1 METTTP
7 EFFLFLGRFHPL
19 ALHLPIGFMALGLL
33 LEIYARGERHPSLR
47 AALPFIWL
55 LSAIGAVLAAGL
67 GYLLSLEGGYQEEM
81 LSDHKWLGIGL
92 AAISIL
98 IYFASRQRAAGS
110 KSAIWQKGY
119 VPMLVLMG
127 VLLGGTGHIGGSLTH
142 GSEYLTQYAPQGI
155 RSLAGLPPK
164 KVAMQL
170 AVADLPKARV
180 FHDLVQPIL
189 EARCVSCHNPEKKK
203 GELLLTDAAGIK
215 AGGEEGKIIQVGNA
229 DASSMYQRLLLPH
242 DDEEHMPPPGKRPLN
257 DDQIDLIA
265 WWIDE
270 GAPMEASVLLG
281 DNENAAQIM
290 PMVQRLY
297 AQQAEGVFALE
308 VEMADEDDIQK
319 LRAQGIQ
326 IHQIVQEQPWLEA
339 NLSDR
344 DSLPLA
350 QLEALLAIKDQLIEL
365 DLGNAEISDEHL
377 KSVGQL
383 THLTRL
389 HLEETP
395 ITDAGLSHLQKLT
408 YLEYLNLFGTTISDA
423 GLEAI
428 RSLKGLKSL
437 YLWQTEVSQDAVGEL
452 LAMAPQLRVELG
464 LDPLTIFGSANL
476 SPPQIIADKKL
487 FRDSN
492 LVELK
497 MDIKGIEIRYTLD
510 GSEPDST
517 SPLYEKPFLL
527 TESATLKTFAS
538 KEGWLPSPVLSEDF
552 VKVAGHSP
560 DISLAYQP
568 SEKYQAQGEL
578 SLVDLQKGTQQFR
591 DGNWLGFEAK
601 DLVATLDLQ
610 KSSKLRRVSVSCLE
624 DVGAW
629 IFYPIG
635 LEISVS
641 EDGKTYKKIASKDF
655 PKTKETTSPSMKHFN
670 VSFDAVEARYVKVE
684 TRNFAKIPS
693 WHPGAGG
700 KAWLFVDEVMVE

>member
-319 LRAQGIQ
+319 L
-326 IHQIVQEQPWLEA
+326 
-339 NLSDR
+339 DR
-344 DSLPLA
+344 
-350 QLEALLAIKDQLIEL
+350 
-365 DLGNAEISDEHL
+365 
-377 KSVGQL
+377 KSV
-383 THLTRL
+383 
-389 HLEETP
+389 
-395 ITDAGLSHLQKLT
+395 
-408 YLEYLNLFGTTISDA
+408 
-423 GLEAI
+423 
-428 RSLKGLKSL
+428 
-437 YLWQTEVSQDAVGEL
+437 V
-452 LAMAPQLRVELG
+452 
-464 LDPLTIFGSANL
+464 
-476 SPPQIIADKKL
+476 
-487 FRDSN
+487 
-492 LVELK
+492 
-497 MDIKGIEIRYTLD
+497 
-510 GSEPDST
+510 
-517 SPLYEKPFLL
+517 
-527 TESATLKTFAS
+527 
-538 KEGWLPSPVLSEDF
+538 
-552 VKVAGHSP
+552 
-560 DISLAYQP
+560 
-568 SEKYQAQGEL
+568 
-578 SLVDLQKGTQQFR
+578 
-591 DGNWLGFEAK
+591 
-601 DLVATLDLQ
+601 
-610 KSSKLRRVSVSCLE
+610 
-624 DVGAW
+624 
-629 IFYPIG
+629 
-635 LEISVS
+635 
-641 EDGKTYKKIASKDF
+641 
-655 PKTKETTSPSMKHFN
+655 
-670 VSFDAVEARYVKVE
+670 
-684 TRNFAKIPS
+684 
-693 WHPGAGG
+693 
-700 KAWLFVDEVMVE
+700 

>member
-1 METTTP
+1 MESTTP

-55 LSAIGAVLAAGL
+55 LSAIGAVVAAGL

-92 AAISIL
+92 AVISIV
-98 IYFASRQRAAGS
+98 IYIASRQRAAGS
-110 KSAIWQKGY
+110 QFVLWRKAY
-119 VPMLVLMG
+119 VPMLVVMG
-127 VLLGGTGHIGGSLTH
+127 LLLAGTGHIGGSLTH
-142 GSEYLTQYAPQGI
+142 GSEYLTQYAPQPI

-164 KVAMQL
+164 KMAMQL
-170 AVADLPKARV
+170 AVGDLPTARI

-189 EARCVSCHNPEKKK
+189 EARCVSCHNTEKTK
-203 GELLLTDAAGIK
+203 GELLLTTVAGIM
-215 AGGEEGKIIQVGNA
+215 AGGEEGKIIQAGNA

-257 DDQIDLIA
+257 DYQIDLIA

-270 GAPMEASVLLG
+270 GAPMEESVLLG
-281 DNENAAQIM
+281 DSENASQIM
-290 PMVQRLY
+290 PMVERLY
-297 AQQAEGVFALE
+297 AQEAEGVFALAI
-308 VEMADEDDIQK
+308 EMADEDDIQM

-344 DSLPLA
+344 DSLALE
-350 QLEALLAIKDQLIEL
+350 QVEALLTIKDQLIEL
-365 DLGNAEISDEHL
+365 DLGNAEITDEHL

-395 ITDAGLSHLQKLT
+395 ITDAGLDHLQALS
-408 YLEYLNLFGTTISDA
+408 YLEYLNLFGTAISDV

-452 LAMAPQLRVELG
+452 LAMAPQLEVELG
-464 LDPLTIFGSANL
+464 LDPMTIFGSANL
-476 SPPQIIADKKL
+476 SPPQIVADKKL

-492 LVELK
+492 LIELK

-510 GSEPDST
+510 GTEPDST
-517 SPLYEKPFLL
+517 SPLYKSPLLL
-527 TESATLKTFAS
+527 TESATLKTFAR
-538 KEGWLPSPVLSEDF
+538 KEGWQPSPVLTEDF

-560 DISLAYQP
+560 NISLAYQP
-568 SEKYQAQGEL
+568 SDKYQAQGEL

-591 DGNWLGFEAK
+591 DGAWLGFEAH
-601 DLVATLDLQ
+601 DLVASLDLQ
-610 KSSKLRRVSVSCLE
+610 KSSQIHRVSVSCLE

-629 IFYPIG
+629 IFYPVG
-635 LEISVS
+635 LEVSIS
-641 EDGKTYKKIASKDF
+641 EDGKTYKKIASKAL
-655 PKTKETTSPSMKHFN
+655 PKTQETTTPSMRHFN
-670 VSFDAVEARYVKVE
+670 LSFDAVEARYVKVE
-684 TRNFAKIPS
+684 TRNYAKVPS